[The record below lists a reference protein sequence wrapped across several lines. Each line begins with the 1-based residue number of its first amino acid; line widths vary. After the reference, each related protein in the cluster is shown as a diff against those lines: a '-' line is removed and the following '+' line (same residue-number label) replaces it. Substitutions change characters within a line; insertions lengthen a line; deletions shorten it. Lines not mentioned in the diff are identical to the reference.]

1 MVTRRRCTALTL
13 GLLFLALG
21 AAHGHCATWVA
32 DPAWGYRFELPAGW
46 VERHDAT
53 AAMVGHT
60 TIPGMIMV
68 VPHRHPDAATVR
80 REMGTGITE
89 GTMSLSLASM
99 VDSLAPN
106 LYAASY
112 AGTVDGGPAK
122 GRGFGVALPGGGGA
136 FVLALGRPE
145 QFGAPLTSA
154 AEAIARSLSRPQGA
168 SAAPSQASQGE
179 LAARFV
185 GTWVTQTK
193 ATQTSYTLSADGTFT
208 TGYEASY
215 SGEGWGLA
223 RNDQGRGRWSVQGTP
238 QQGVMT
244 MTTQEDGTFQVQY
257 RMHQERGQWFPGE
270 YWFDGVL
277 YGKR

>member
-1 MVTRRRCTALTL
+1 MLFLTL
-13 GLLFLALG
+13 GAG
-21 AAHGHCATWVA
+21 TGRCATWVS

-60 TIPGMIMV
+60 TIPGMILV
-68 VPHRHPDAATVR
+68 VPHRFPDAATVR
-80 REMGTGITE
+80 REMGAGIND
-89 GTMSLSLASM
+89 GTMSLALASM

-136 FVLALGRPE
+136 FVMALGRPE
-145 QFGAPLTSA
+145 QFGAPLTAA
-154 AEAIARSLSRPQGA
+154 AESVARSLGKPQGA
-168 SAAPSQASQGE
+168 PTAAPQAATGD

-185 GTWVTQTK
+185 GTWITQTK
-193 ATQTSYTLSADGTFT
+193 ATQTGYTLFADGTFT
-208 TGYEASY
+208 NSYEASY
-215 SGEGWGLA
+215 SGQLSGGGNWGHA
-223 RNDQGRGRWSVQGTP
+223 RQDTGRGRWSVQGTP

-244 MTTQEDGTFQVQY
+244 MTTQEDGTFQVNY